1 MKKSILIYIVEDS
14 VPSAMLYQSYL
25 DTLGY
30 KVRVFHTGLDALEA
44 INEKIPDI
52 LIQDVQLPDISGLDI
67 LKEVTKAELPTKTI
81 VITSETELDYAI
93 DATRHGAFDF
103 IEKPFSKDRLL
114 VTVTNA
120 LREFDLINT
129 VKAYSDVIETE
140 GFGDFI
146 GDSPAMKLVY
156 QIIRNVAP
164 SKASVF
170 VTGESGTG
178 KELCASAIH
187 QVSKRAKG
195 PFIPINCA
203 AIPKDLFE
211 SEIFGH
217 VKGAFSGAVKD
228 RIGAAEQADGG
239 TLFLDEMCE
248 MDLNL
253 QAKLLRLIQSGTF
266 QKVGSEEQKS
276 VDIRFVCATNRD
288 PLVEVEAGRF
298 REDLYYRL
306 NVVPI
311 DLPPLRERGHDV
323 MVIAE
328 KLLQKFNEELGKEF
342 TGFNGETAELMLK
355 YNWPGNVRELQ
366 NVIEHL
372 VIMHAGAEIT
382 PDMLPQAIINGEQA
396 TDPVPRN
403 RRASDGDASRSEQP
417 AVSVSRSTDSSK
429 NVFASTT
436 AVNDRQDSNGYMGKV
451 SPDQIQPLWLS
462 EKQAIEEAIRLCGD
476 NVPVAAA
483 HLGVSPSTIYRKM
496 KGWESE
502 S

>member
-1 MKKSILIYIVEDS
+1 MNKKVLIYIVEDS

-30 KVRVFHTGLDALEA
+30 KVRVFHTGMDALEG
-44 INEKIPDI
+44 INDQIPDV
-52 LIQDVQLPDISGLDI
+52 LIQDVHLPDISGLDI
-67 LKEVTKAELPTKTI
+67 LREVTAAELPTKTI
-81 VITSETELDYAI
+81 VITSETELDHAVS
-93 DATRHGAFDF
+93 ATHHGAFDF

-114 VTVTNA
+114 VTVNNA
-120 LREFDLINT
+120 LRESELINT
-129 VKAYSDVIETE
+129 VKAYSDAVETE

-146 GDSPAMKLVY
+146 GASPAMKLVY
-156 QIIRNVAP
+156 QIINNVAP
-164 SKASVF
+164 SNANVF
-170 VTGESGTG
+170 ITGESGTG

-228 RIGAAEQADGG
+228 RAGAAEQADGG

-266 QKVGSEEQKS
+266 QKVGSEDQQQ
-276 VDIRFVCATNRD
+276 VDVRFVCATNRD
-288 PLVEVEAGRF
+288 PLEEVAEGRF

-311 DLPPLRERGHDV
+311 DLPPLRERGQDV
-323 MVIAE
+323 MTIAQI
-328 KLLQKFNEELGKEF
+328 LLDKFNEDLGKEF
-342 TGFNGETAELMLK
+342 TGFSSEAREFMLD
-355 YNWPGNVRELQ
+355 YSWPGNVRELQ
-366 NVIEHL
+366 NVVENV
-372 VIMHAGAEIT
+372 VIMNSGTQIL
-382 PDMLPQAIINGEQA
+382 PDMLPDSIQSGVAAPAELTVDKKPAAI
-396 TDPVPRN
+396 TDQSSAEPDTQTLIEEPQQV
-403 RRASDGDASRSEQP
+403 A
-417 AVSVSRSTDSSK
+417 AVSDS
-429 NVFASTT
+429 A
-436 AVNDRQDSNGYMGKV
+436 
-451 SPDQIQPLWLS
+451 DQIQPLWLS
-462 EKQAIEEAIRLCGD
+462 EKQAIEEAIRICRD
-476 NVPVAAA
+476 NIPLAAA

-496 KGWESE
+496 KSWEKEE